1 MEPWLWDY
9 HDMWACLYTLVCVSC
24 GIWPIHA
31 RAMYSSLFKLCRLG
45 SCCLFSDEKDLTDVK
60 RCHSLAPSS
69 SQVGRLLSP
78 LLGFQ
83 ALLFSQVD
91 PHSCATTLLPLRWHC
106 PQSVC
111 HIEVRVTLL
120 KMKGFWALFCLQV
133 LLLPSA
139 ENPRVLNARIKLPDD
154 LTAVS
159 MAPAQLCTSGTVQ
172 GAPLSPP
179 LVDSSFLWL
188 AYFCHLLS
196 PRSISVIV

>member
-1 MEPWLWDY
+1 
-9 HDMWACLYTLVCVSC
+9 
-24 GIWPIHA
+24 
-31 RAMYSSLFKLCRLG
+31 MYSSLFKLCRLG
-45 SCCLFSDEKDLTDVK
+45 SCCLFSNEKDLTDVK
-60 RCHSLAPSS
+60 RCHGLAPSS
-69 SQVGRLLSP
+69 SEVGRLLSP

-139 ENPRVLNARIKLPDD
+139 ENPCVLNARIKLPDD

-159 MAPAQLCTSGTVQ
+159 MAPRSALHFRYCAGCS
-172 GAPLSPP
+172 SIPP